1 MESIGLILW
10 IHSLCGSDAHLLD
23 RHVVDKHGLV
33 IQPDPSV
40 GRAGDGDFHVGIG
53 LHILIDLLGAV
64 GAEPHSFSRLL
75 DINFLYAVRQK
86 AQPLP
91 YKMASSP
98 RRTSAFV
105 TSNMTISMQIRP
117 TWGHRCPLITA

>member
-86 AQPLP
+86 AQRLAVDGPGQIGTLFHRHP
-91 YKMASSP
+91 
-98 RRTSAFV
+98 AFAV
-105 TSNMTISMQIRP
+105 
-117 TWGHRCPLITA
+117 